1 LAPSPL
7 ERAGVRLMYLI
18 FDTETTGLPK
28 KYTAPISDT
37 DNWPRCIQIA
47 WQLHDAMGR
56 VIEHQDFLV
65 QPEGFNIP
73 YDAERIHGISTELAE
88 ADGIPLAEV
97 LEKFNIALLKAKF
110 IVGQNLGFDVNI
122 MGCEFYRLGVESPMS
137 SMPILDTC
145 TEVTASLLKLPGG
158 RGGKFKLPTLTE
170 LHQYLFNKPFAEA
183 HNATADVEATTR
195 CFFELIRTE
204 VFTKKELEVEQE
216 YFEDFQLKNPKEIQ
230 LIGLKHIN
238 LKEASDKIRQQLGGQ
253 QTATISKKE
262 LSENKEILID
272 TDFVHLHNHTQF
284 SVLQST
290 ISVAALVKA
299 ASQQKMPA
307 VAMTDH
313 ANLMGAF
320 HFVRDILYHNKAAE
334 AKNKEAIEKGEEPTE
349 VPMKPIVGCEFFV
362 CEDHKNK
369 SVKDNGYQI
378 VLLAKNKKG
387 YHNLAKMSSIAH
399 TEGFYYV
406 PRIDRKVIQQYKEDI
421 IVLSGNLYGE
431 IPSKILNLGE
441 NQAEEALLWWK
452 NEFREDFYV
461 ELMRHNQEDENR
473 VNETLISLAQK
484 HDVKLVATNNTFYI
498 DKNNANA
505 HDILLCVKEGEKQTT
520 PIGRGR
526 GYRFGLPN
534 QEYYFKSGDEMKQ
547 LFNDLPEAILNIAE
561 IVDKI
566 EIYNL
571 AREVLLPKFEIPAE
585 FNVPEDAIDG
595 GVRGENA
602 YLKHLTFEGAKL
614 RYKEIT
620 PEIQERLDFELM
632 TIENSGYPGYFLIV
646 QDFIAEARKMGV
658 SVGPGRGSAAGS
670 VVAYCL
676 KITNIDPLLYNLL
689 FERFLNPD
697 RVSLPD
703 IDIDFDD
710 EGRSSV
716 MDYVIRKYGQKQV
729 AQIITYGK
737 MATKS
742 AIRDT
747 ARVLDLPLFEADKIA
762 KLIPGMMPSK
772 WNLARFLNEKEEVI
786 KKAVRPEEFEKIKEL
801 IALANEGDL
810 GGETI
815 QQAKVLEGN
824 LRNTGI
830 HACGVIITPSDITDF
845 VPVATAKDSEL
856 FVTQFDNSVVESAGL
871 LKMDFLGLKTLTL
884 IKDTV
889 KLVKYRSNIDLNPD
903 EFPIDDVK
911 TYELFQRGET
921 VGIFQYESPGMQKYM
936 KELKPT
942 VFPDL
947 IAMNA
952 LYRPGPIAYIPSF
965 IKRKNGE
972 EPIEYD
978 LDDCE
983 ELLKDTYGITVYQE
997 QVMLLSQKLADFS
1010 KGDAD
1015 VLRKAMGKKMI
1026 DVLAKMEPKFISQ
1039 AMAKGH
1045 AKDKLE
1051 KIWNDWKAFAEYAF
1065 NKSHST
1071 CYAWIAYQ
1079 TAYLKANY
1087 PAEYM
1092 AAVLSNNMSDIKQVS
1107 FFMEECKRM
1116 GLKVLGPDVNES
1128 YYKFTVND
1136 DYAVR
1141 FGMGAVKGVG
1151 SGAVATIVENRKT
1164 SKYKSIFDLTKRID
1178 LRAANKKAL
1187 ENLALAGG
1195 FDSFTDVTR
1204 AQYFHDDGDGIT
1216 FYEKAI
1222 RYGAKFQENEN
1233 SSQVSLFGEASD
1245 VQIAEP
1251 VVPPCED
1258 WSTMEKLAKE
1268 KEVVGI
1274 YISGHPLDDFRY
1286 EMKYFCN
1293 SKLESLKDLNQFVNK
1308 NLAFG
1313 GIISNVQHRIAKN
1326 GKGWAI
1332 FHLEGYD
1339 ESYEFKIFGEEYM
1352 KYRHY
1357 LIPNSF
1363 TYIKVLVK
1371 EGWPDKET
1379 GKKGDPKIQF
1389 SEFKML
1395 QDVFDNFA
1403 KKLCILLDIKDLNK
1417 DFIAKLNAIFIANK
1431 GNSSVTFDIVELE
1444 TVRKQ
1449 MEILSDLPRA
1459 EENVDL
1465 ELFEGEI
1472 PDEAV
1477 IFTDDFSEDEEQ
1489 VLDEPASSA
1498 ASSAEETKIITRISM
1513 PSRKLKI
1520 KISNE
1525 LLFELE
1531 KLQVNFK
1538 LN

>member
-1 LAPSPL
+1 
-7 ERAGVRLMYLI
+7 MYLI

-28 KYTAPISDT
+28 RWGAPISDT

-47 WQLHDAMGR
+47 WQLHDDMGKL
-56 VIEHQDFLV
+56 IEHQDYLV
-65 QPEGFNIP
+65 KPEGFNIP

-88 ADGIPLAEV
+88 AEGVFLAEV
-97 LEKFNIALLKAKF
+97 LEKFNIALSKTKF
-110 IVGQNLGFDVNI
+110 IVGQNLGFDINI
-122 MGCEFYRLGVESPMS
+122 MGCEFHRLGVESPMS

-145 TEVTASLLKLPGG
+145 TEITASLLKLPGG

-170 LHQYLFNKPFAEA
+170 LHSYLFNVPFAEA

-195 CFFELIRTE
+195 CFFELIRTD
-204 VFTKKELEVEQE
+204 VFTKKDLEVEQE
-216 YFEDFQLKNPKEIQ
+216 YFENFQNKNPKAIQ
-230 LIGLKHIN
+230 LIGLQHIN

-253 QTATISKKE
+253 QVAPISKQE
-262 LSENKEILID
+262 LSDNKQILID

-320 HFVRDILYHNKAAE
+320 HFVRDVLYHNKAAE

-349 VPMKPIVGCEFFV
+349 VSMKPIVGCEFFV

-378 VLLAKNKKG
+378 VLLAKTKKG
-387 YHNLAKMSSIAH
+387 YHNLAKMSSIGY

-452 NEFREDFYV
+452 QEFGEDLYIEV
-461 ELMRHNQEDENR
+461 MRHNQEDENR
-473 VNETLISLAQK
+473 VNEGLISLARK
-484 HDVKLVATNNTFYI
+484 HDVKIVATNNTFYI
-498 DKNNANA
+498 EKENANA
-505 HDILLCVKEGEKQTT
+505 HDILLCVKEGEKQST

-547 LFNDLPEAILNIAE
+547 LFNDLPEAISNISE

-571 AREVLLPKFEIPAE
+571 AREVLLPKFEIPVE
-585 FNVPEDAIDG
+585 FNVPQDAIDG

-602 YLKHLTFEGAKL
+602 YLRHLTFEGANR

-620 PEIQERLDFELM
+620 PEIQERLDFELL

-646 QDFIAEARKMGV
+646 QDFIAEARNMGV

-676 KITNIDPLLYNLL
+676 KITNIDPLMYNLL

-716 MDYVIRKYGQKQV
+716 MDYVIRKYGSKQV

-772 WNLARFLNEKEEVI
+772 WNLARFLNEKEDLI
-786 KKAVRPEEFEKIKEL
+786 KKAVRPEEFDKIKEL
-801 IALANEGDL
+801 IGLANEDDL

-845 VPVATAKDSEL
+845 VPVATAKDSDL
-856 FVTQFDNSVVESAGL
+856 YVTQFDNSVVESAGL

-889 KLVKYRSNIDLNPD
+889 KLVKYRNGIDLNPD
-903 EFPIDDVK
+903 EFPIDDLK

-921 VGIFQYESPGMQKYM
+921 VGIFQYESAGMQKYM

-965 IKRKNGE
+965 VKRKNGE
-972 EPIEYD
+972 EEIVYD
-978 LDDCE
+978 LDACE

-1015 VLRKAMGKKMI
+1015 VLRKAMGKKQK
-1026 DVLAKMEPKFISQ
+1026 DVLDKMKPKFISQ
-1039 AMAKGH
+1039 AAAKGH
-1045 AKDKLE
+1045 AEDKLE
-1051 KIWNDWKAFAEYAF
+1051 KIWKDWEAFAEYAF

-1116 GLKVLGPDVNES
+1116 GLQVLGPDVNES
-1128 YYKFTVND
+1128 FYKFTVND

-1151 SGAVATIVENRKT
+1151 SGAVATIVESRKDG
-1164 SKYKSIFDLTKRID
+1164 KYKSIFDLTKRID

-1195 FDSFTDVTR
+1195 FDSFLGTTR

-1233 SSQVSLFGEASD
+1233 SSQVSLFGESSD

-1251 VVPPCED
+1251 IVPPCED

-1274 YISGHPLDDFRY
+1274 YISGHPLDDFKF

-1293 SKLESLKDLNQFVNK
+1293 SKLESLKDLNQHVNK
-1308 NLAFG
+1308 NLTFG

-1326 GKGWAI
+1326 GKGWAL
-1332 FHLEGYD
+1332 FNLEGYD
-1339 ESYEFKIFGEEYM
+1339 ESYEFKIFGEEYL
-1352 KYRHY
+1352 KNRHY

-1363 TYIKVLVK
+1363 TYIKILVK
-1371 EGWPDKET
+1371 EGWTDRDT
-1379 GKKGDPKIQF
+1379 GKKSDPRLAF
-1389 SEFKML
+1389 SEFRML
-1395 QDVFDNFA
+1395 QDVFENFA
-1403 KKLCILLDIKDLNK
+1403 KKLNILLDVKDLSA
-1417 DFIAKLNAIFIANK
+1417 DFISKLNAVFQANK
-1431 GNSSVTFDIVELE
+1431 GDNTVTFDILELE
-1444 TVRKQ
+1444 KIKKQ
-1449 MEILSDLPRA
+1449 VEILPEISKAQDKIEPVLFDDETSDEPA
-1459 EENVDL
+1459 
-1465 ELFEGEI
+1465 
-1472 PDEAV
+1472 
-1477 IFTDDFSEDEEQ
+1477 IFTDELSEDEEPIL
-1489 VLDEPASSA
+1489 VEPIAEV
-1498 ASSAEETKIITRISM
+1498 EETKVITRITM

-1525 LLFELE
+1525 LLVELE
-1531 KLQVNFK
+1531 KMQINFK

>member
-1 LAPSPL
+1 
-7 ERAGVRLMYLI
+7 MYLI

-28 KYTAPISDT
+28 RWDAPITDT
-37 DNWPRCIQIA
+37 ANWPRCIQIA
-47 WQLHDAMGR
+47 WQLHDDMGKL
-56 VIEHQDFLV
+56 IEHQDYLV
-65 QPEGFNIP
+65 KPEGFNIP
-73 YDAERIHGISTELAE
+73 YDAERIHGISTELAQAE
-88 ADGIPLAEV
+88 GVSLAEV
-97 LEKFNIALLKAKF
+97 LEKFNVALGKAKF

-122 MGCEFYRLGVESPMS
+122 MGCEFHRLAVQSPMA
-137 SMPILDTC
+137 SMPVLDTC
-145 TEVTASLLKLPGG
+145 TEVTAKLLELPGG
-158 RGGKFKLPTLTE
+158 RGGRFKLPTLTE
-170 LHQYLFNKPFAEA
+170 LHQYLFNKPFSEA

-195 CFFELIRTE
+195 CFLELIRRENYTPE
-204 VFTKKELEVEQE
+204 KLDVPAS
-216 YFEDFQLKNPKEIQ
+216 YFQDFQSKNPSEIK

-238 LKEASDKIRQQLGGQ
+238 LKEASDKIRQQFGEK
-253 QTATISKKE
+253 QTETISKQE
-262 LSENKEILID
+262 LSQNKKVLVD

-290 ISVAALVKA
+290 ISIPALVKA

-320 HFVRDILYHNKAAE
+320 HFVRDVLNHNKAAE
-334 AKNKEAIEKGEEPTE
+334 VKNIASIENGEEPTE

-362 CEDHKNK
+362 CEDHKDK
-369 SVKDNGYQI
+369 SRKDNGYQI
-378 VLLAKNKKG
+378 VLLAKTKKG
-387 YHNLAKMSSIAH
+387 YHNLAKMSSIAY

-406 PRIDRKVIQQYKEDI
+406 PRIDRRVIQKYKEDI

-431 IPSKILNLGE
+431 IPSKVLNLGE
-441 NQAEEALLWWK
+441 NQAEEALIWWK
-452 NEFREDFYV
+452 GEFKDDFYIEV
-461 ELMRHNQEDENR
+461 MRHNQEDENR
-473 VNETLISLAQK
+473 VNTTLIALARK
-484 HDVKLVATNNTFYI
+484 HEVKIVATNNTFYI
-498 DKNNANA
+498 DKENANA
-505 HDILLCVKEGEKQTT
+505 HDILLCVRDGEKQTT

-534 QEYYFKSGDEMKQ
+534 QEYYFKTAEEMKK
-547 LFNDLPEAILNIAE
+547 LFTDLPESISNLSE

-571 AREVLLPKFEIPAE
+571 AREVLLPKFDIPDE
-585 FNVPEDAIDG
+585 FDVAQDAVDG

-602 YLKHLTFEGAKL
+602 YLRHLTYEGANR
-614 RYKEIT
+614 RYPEIT
-620 PEIQERLDFELM
+620 EVIRERLDFELL
-632 TIENSGYPGYFLIV
+632 TISNSGYPGYFLIV
-646 QDFIAEARKMGV
+646 QDLIAEARSMGV

-676 KITNIDPLLYNLL
+676 KITNIDPLMYNLL

-716 MDYVIRKYGQKQV
+716 MDYVIRKYGSKQV

-762 KLIPGMMPSK
+762 KLIPGMMPGK
-772 WNLARFLNEKEEVI
+772 WNLARFLNEDEALI
-786 KKAVRPEEFEKIKEL
+786 RKAVRPEEFDKIKEL
-801 IALANEGDL
+801 IALACEDDL

-845 VPVATAKDSEL
+845 VPVATAKDSDL
-856 FVTQFDNSVVESAGL
+856 YVTQFDNSVVETAGL

-889 KLVKYRSNIDLNPD
+889 KLVKYRNGIDLNPD
-903 EFPIDDVK
+903 EFPIDDLK

-921 VGIFQYESPGMQKYM
+921 VGIFQYESAGMQKYM

-965 IKRKNGE
+965 VKRKNGE
-972 EPIEYD
+972 EEIIYD
-978 LDDCE
+978 LEACE

-1015 VLRKAMGKKMI
+1015 VLRKAMGKKQK
-1026 DVLAKMEPKFISQ
+1026 DVLDKMKPKFISQ
-1039 AMAKGH
+1039 AAAKGH
-1045 AKDKLE
+1045 PEDKLE
-1051 KIWNDWKAFAEYAF
+1051 KIWKDWEAFAEYAF

-1116 GLKVLGPDVNES
+1116 GLEVLGPDVNES
-1128 YYKFTVND
+1128 FYKFTVND
-1136 DYAVR
+1136 NYAVR
-1141 FGMGAVKGVG
+1141 FGMGAIKGVG
-1151 SGAVATIVENRKT
+1151 AGAVAAIVEQRKDG
-1164 SKYKSIFDLTKRID
+1164 KYKSIFDLTKRID
-1178 LRAANKKAL
+1178 LRAANKKSL
-1187 ENLALAGG
+1187 ESLALAGG
-1195 FDSFTDVTR
+1195 FDSFLGTTR

-1233 SSQVSLFGEASD
+1233 SSQVSLFGESSD
-1245 VQIAEP
+1245 VQIEEP

-1274 YISGHPLDDFRY
+1274 YISGHPLDDYKF

-1293 SKLESLKDLNQFVNK
+1293 AKLEALRSMELYVGKTLN
-1308 NLAFG
+1308 FG
-1313 GIISNVQHRIAKN
+1313 GIINDVQHRVAKN

-1332 FHLEGYD
+1332 FTLEGYD
-1339 ESYEFKIFGEEYM
+1339 ESYEFKIFGEEYL
-1352 KYRHY
+1352 KFRHF
-1357 LIPNSF
+1357 LIQNNF
-1363 TYIKVLVK
+1363 TYMKVSVK
-1371 EGWPDKET
+1371 EGWTNQDT
-1379 GKKGDPKIQF
+1379 GKKSDPRIQF
-1389 SEFKML
+1389 TLVQYL
-1395 QDVFDNFA
+1395 QDVLDTFA
-1403 KKLCILLDIKDLNK
+1403 KKLIVLLNITDLQAE
-1417 DFIAKLNAIFIANK
+1417 FIHKLSHLFQENK
-1431 GNSSVTFDIVELE
+1431 GDNVVSFEIMELE
-1444 TVRKQ
+1444 KVKKIIETAP
-1449 MEILSDLPRA
+1449 LL
-1459 EENVDL
+1459 L
-1465 ELFEGEI
+1465 ESGG
-1472 PDEAV
+1472 
-1477 IFTDDFSEDEEQ
+1477 DDFVEGDDDAEVSEAGEKEALAVTEVEEIK
-1489 VLDEPASSA
+1489 VV
-1498 ASSAEETKIITRISM
+1498 TKLTM
-1513 PSRKLKI
+1513 PSRRLKI

-1525 LLFELE
+1525 LLVELE
-1531 KLQVNFK
+1531 KMQINFK